1 MLRSNYNLQVYSV
14 MKKTLITSAILGSL
28 AIGSQTQA
36 DDQHYVNLL
45 LGGRAMGMGGAYT
58 AISDDPAGLFY
69 NPAGIVYA
77 HSPNLSASVNAFRYS
92 SKTYEKVLSGGIDW
106 SRENSGLVPN
116 FFGVTQ
122 PFGPFT
128 VGFSYAVTDSSEEDQ
143 AQTFKNLNNG
153 VVAFTINVNE
163 SNSVNKIGPSIAY
176 QASENFAIGLTVYL
190 HLRDSKTIVNQYVL
204 LPDNTTAGAAN
215 NKTEWI
221 NSYSKNKEY
230 GITPKLGVIW
240 SPTDKLA
247 LAATYSQNF
256 VISSSGYAQQTCL
269 ASYKNAASGTTGYN
283 SFCDP
288 ANAYA
293 KQSAGETSNTHN
305 EDPFEL
311 RFGSAYFATN
321 SLLLSADL
329 SYHSEVSG
337 KLSVVNFAGG
347 AEYYM
352 SPELAVRTGFFTNM
366 SNATTPTTS
375 NTSEK
380 IDYFGG
386 ALSLTRFNKNS
397 SVSGGVNLQYGTGTS
412 SAVAS
417 GSVVNVNSLDLTVFL
432 STAYSY

>member
-1 MLRSNYNLQVYSV
+1 
-14 MKKTLITSAILGSL
+14 MKKTLIAAATLGSL
-28 AIGSQTQA
+28 VFTPQLLA
-36 DDQHYVNLL
+36 DQEHYVNLL

-77 HSPNLSASVNAFRYS
+77 HSANLSASVNAFRYS
-92 SKTYEKVLSGGIDW
+92 SKTYERVLSGGIDW
-106 SRENSGLVPN
+106 SRESSGLVPN
-116 FFGVTQ
+116 YFGVTQ

-153 VVAFTINVNE
+153 VEVFTINVNE

-176 QASENFAIGLTVYL
+176 QANENFAIGLTLYL
-190 HLRDSKTIVNQYVL
+190 HMRDSKTIVNQYVQ
-204 LPDNTTAGAAN
+204 LPNNTTAGAPN

-221 NSYSKNKEY
+221 NTYSKNKEY
-230 GITPKLGVIW
+230 GVTPKLGVIW

-256 VISSSGYAQQTCL
+256 VINSSGYSQQTCL
-269 ASYKNAASGTTGYN
+269 ASYGNAAVGTNGYN
-283 SFCDP
+283 KFCDP
-288 ANAYA
+288 AIAYA
-293 KQSAGETSNTHN
+293 QQSAGETSNTHS

-347 AEYYM
+347 AEYYT
-352 SPELAVRTGFFTNM
+352 SPELAIRAGIFSNM
-366 SNATTPTTS
+366 SNAPTPTTS

-380 IDYFGG
+380 VDYFGG
-386 ALSLTRFNKNS
+386 AFSLTRFNKNS
-397 SVSGGVNLQYGTGTS
+397 SVSGGINFQYGTGTS

-417 GSVVNVNSLDLTVFL
+417 GRIVDVSSLDMTFFL